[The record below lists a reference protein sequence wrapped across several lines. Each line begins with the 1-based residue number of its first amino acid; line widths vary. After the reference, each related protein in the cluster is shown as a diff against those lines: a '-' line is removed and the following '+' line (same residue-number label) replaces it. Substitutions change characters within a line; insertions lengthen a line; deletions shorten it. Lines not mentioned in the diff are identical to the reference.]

1 MRHDKSLPRSLNSQ
15 LQKFQQKWNITLTRR
30 ATGEAKEKV
39 PIGVDGYGFH
49 WEVNVSWYLEGK
61 IKVIDKLRFTTVGP
75 NWPSGFYTWFLTIP
89 LMKRL
94 IFISFKKACLLQ
106 AIELIK
112 DCLNKLFVIIA
123 DCFPL
128 FI

>member
-1 MRHDKSLPRSLNSQ
+1 M
-15 LQKFQQKWNITLTRR
+15 
-30 ATGEAKEKV
+30 
-39 PIGVDGYGFH
+39 
-49 WEVNVSWYLEGK
+49 EGK
-61 IKVIDKLRFTTVGP
+61 IDKFHFTVEP
-75 NWPSGFYTWFLTIP
+75 NWPLGFYRWFLITP
-89 LMKRL
+89 PMDRL
-94 IFISFKKACLLQ
+94 IFITFKKACLLQ